1 MNTINNS
8 TNPFYIV
15 ELYFTH
21 CFPSTST
28 YKKREATEIQMM
40 YIPKTFTSHSSCM
53 YVEYAKL
60 ICFGHK

>member
-1 MNTINNS
+1 MLFELLN
-8 TNPFYIV
+8 YILLTV
-15 ELYFTH
+15 
-21 CFPSTST
+21 FPVPVP
-28 YKKREATEIQMM
+28 ATEIQMM